1 MQKKYKIPVA
11 ILAAS
16 LIGGGLYV
24 KNFHSPEPAK
34 VEEKKI
40 EQPKPIEGFGIINLE
55 QIKAK
60 IPEGEILDEL
70 IAREK
75 RLQLELDSLM
85 LPYQKP
91 KIDEPPKIDEKPF
104 QDSAREKNAQNFI
117 SQMAELKAERQRL
130 TEKYREESR
139 EEYTKRRDAV
149 HEIYLNRALNI
160 NLKIQNADNLSLTE
174 DEIKTLENELDAL
187 VAERNQKQGEMLAQW
202 AAEINERVENEIA
215 PQEARIKAEARENLD
230 KLQSEAEQKILET
243 NERNKNLMEAA
254 VKEIEARQKRRQEI
268 LAELT
273 EVTKE
278 RTSLENK
285 ILDALTEQV
294 GKLCAMY
301 RLEVVLIK
309 RNSQPREKIFKFGGE
324 MQFKLPE
331 KKSLGAIIFPGKNS
345 PDLTQDLIKELELK
359 NQIAKE

>member
-1 MQKKYKIPVA
+1 MQKKYKIPAA

-16 LIGGGLYV
+16 LIGGGLYI
-24 KNFHSPEPAK
+24 KNFHSPEPVK

-40 EQPKPIEGFGIINLE
+40 EQPKPIQGFGIIDLE

-85 LPYQKP
+85 MPYQKP
-91 KIDEPPKIDEKPF
+91 KVDELPEIDERPF
-104 QDSAREKNAQNFI
+104 EDSAREKNAQNFI
-117 SQMAELKAERQRL
+117 SQMAQLKAERQRL

-139 EEYTKRRDAV
+139 EEYTRRRDAV
-149 HEIYLNRALNI
+149 HEVYLNRALNI
-160 NLKIQNADNLSLTE
+160 KLKIQNADNLSLTE
-174 DEIKTLENELDAL
+174 AEVRMLENELDAL

-202 AAEINERVENEIA
+202 TAEINERVENEIA

-230 KLQSEAEQKILET
+230 KLQAEAEQKILET
-243 NERNKNLMEAA
+243 NERNKNLMDAA

-278 RTSLENK
+278 RTALENK

-294 GKLCAMY
+294 GKLGALY
-301 RLEVVLIK
+301 GLEAVFIK
-309 RNSQPREKIFKFGGE
+309 RNSQPHEKIFKFGGE